1 MREGLCASS
10 LRVFRIANEKIGPC
24 QPRFE
29 LLEVSTASP
38 TGPVVTDVDVGNAQ
52 RRTVVDQL
60 DALPVGEEVKHVV
73 DRHHHSGS
81 IR

>member
-1 MREGLCASS
+1 MGESLCASS
-10 LRVFRIANEKIGPC
+10 PRVFRIANEKIGPC

-38 TGPVVTDVDVGNAQ
+38 TGTVVADVDVGNAQ
-52 RRTVVDQL
+52 RRTVVEQL